1 MPATKFIMRCG
12 ECGRNNYYT
21 AKNRQNNQD
30 KLVLSKFCKHCRK
43 HTEHEE
49 TRLRK

>member
-12 ECGRNNYYT
+12 ECRRNNYYT
-21 AKNRQNNQD
+21 SKNRQNNAD

-43 HTEHEE
+43 HTRHEE
-49 TRLRK
+49 TRLRG